1 MEPAQKALM
10 LNTGIAAQAMTLDS
24 ASIRSEFPTL
34 NREVRDGVP
43 LVYLDSAATSQKPRQ
58 VLEKVERFYRDCNAN
73 VHRGIHTLA
82 EEATTQYEGARER
95 IADFINAGAAREVI
109 FTGNA
114 TQALN
119 LVAQSWGRANL
130 YKGDRIVL
138 TEMEHHSN
146 LVPWQMLATE
156 KDLRIDIIPVRDD
169 GELDQSEFDK
179 LLRNKPKA
187 VCITHVSNVLGTVNP
202 LARIAEKAR
211 SVGAL
216 TVVDGAQS
224 APHLPV
230 DVQALGADF
239 FAFSGHKMC
248 GPTGVGVLWGRAELL
263 QLMPPFLGGG
273 DMIKRVYLRDFEPNE
288 IPYKFEAGTPPIGE
302 AIGLGAAVDFLTDVG
317 MDAIW
322 QHEQWLIKYALERLE
337 EFPGVTVY
345 GPAGGVRGG
354 VAAFTLEGIH
364 PHDIAQVLDTHGV
377 AIRAGHH
384 CAMPLHDRF
393 NLVATARA
401 SFYLYNTRDEV
412 DELIRGL
419 YKVKDLFG

>member
-1 MEPAQKALM
+1 M
-10 LNTGIAAQAMTLDS
+10 LNKEIVAQATSLDS
-24 ASIRSEFPTL
+24 ASIRLEFPVL
-34 NREVRDGVP
+34 NRKVHNGVP

-58 VLEKVERFYRDCNAN
+58 VLQKMEHFYRDYNAN

-82 EEATTQYEGARER
+82 EEATVQYEGARER
-95 IADFINAGAAREVI
+95 IANFINAEDAREVV

-114 TQALN
+114 TEAIN

-130 YKGDRIVL
+130 QKGDRIVL
-138 TEMEHHSN
+138 TEMEHHAN
-146 LVPWQMLATE
+146 LVPWQMVANE
-156 KDLRIDIIPVRDD
+156 KGSHIDIIPVTDD

-179 LLRNKPKA
+179 LLRNDPKA

-202 LARIAEKAR
+202 LAQIAEKAR
-211 SVGAL
+211 SVGAM

-248 GPTGVGVLWGRAELL
+248 GPTGVGVLWGRSELL
-263 QLMPPFLGGG
+263 QSMPPFLGGG

-302 AIGLGAAVDFLTDVG
+302 AIGLGAAVHFLTEVG
-317 MDAIW
+317 MEAIW
-322 QHEQWLIKYALERLE
+322 KHEQWLIEYALERLQAV
-337 EFPGVTVY
+337 PGINVY
-345 GPAGGVRGG
+345 GQTAGERGG
-354 VAAFTLEGIH
+354 VAAFTLDGVH
-364 PHDIAQVLDTHGV
+364 PHDVAQVLDAHGV
-377 AIRAGHH
+377 AVRAGHH

-393 NLVATARA
+393 DLVATARA

-412 DELIRGL
+412 DELIGGL